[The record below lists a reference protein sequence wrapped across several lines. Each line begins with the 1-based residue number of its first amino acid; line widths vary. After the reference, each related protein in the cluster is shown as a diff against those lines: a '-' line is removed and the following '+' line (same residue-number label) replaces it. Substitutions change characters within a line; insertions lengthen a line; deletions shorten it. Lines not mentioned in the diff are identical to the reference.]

1 MRASIIATV
10 VVLTQLTSTGCA
22 VMHHQQ
28 TAPAA
33 QINDRVIASTIKTRH
48 AERQDLSLTC
58 ITVESLYGVVLL
70 SGFVKKT
77 QEKMTAEEIA
87 RQVDGVKSV
96 HNEILIRADETPMTC
111 RATPSV

>member
-1 MRASIIATV
+1 MRASIIAAV
-10 VVLTQLTSTGCA
+10 VVFTELTTSGCVA
-22 VMHHQQ
+22 THHQQ
-28 TAPAA
+28 TAPT
-33 QINDRVIASTIKTRH
+33 QINDRAIASTIKTRH

-96 HNEILIRADETPMTC
+96 HNEILIRADETPLTC
-111 RATPSV
+111 PATPSV